1 MPDRVAQPL
10 DRARRWVDLS
20 AWESI
25 DLRALAVFRIALG
38 IIAALDVARRFPQI
52 ELFYSNTG
60 LLSNHFSLFLP
71 FNEFSF
77 SLLYAFSRPAE
88 VRVVFLLIL
97 GCAVLFTLGY
107 RTRLFHA
114 LTLVGVLSIHGR
126 NPMVENG
133 GDVVLNLMLVWALVL
148 PLGARFSVDAVRAN
162 VAGAPE
168 AGPGELDRRTRV
180 PPGRARSLA
189 VPVILLQ
196 LAIIYFLNAVQKD
209 GATWREGTALA
220 YILEQDRTVTWLG
233 AWARDLPFGVTR
245 LLTWGALAVETLAPA
260 LILSPVAVTACR
272 RIAIA
277 ALSGLHLGI
286 AALMDVGLFSWV
298 MLACLPLLLTDADF
312 DLASRARGR
321 LAGRTAPIPSI
332 SGLCGRLYDG
342 WARAR
347 TRIGTWLALAPRG
360 RSAGPESEPAIA
372 RSSARR
378 ALHRVGRIGGEVAVA
393 VVLIA
398 CASQALIENRF
409 FTERVSF
416 TQPRWAKAIVQY
428 GRLFQGWGMF
438 APDAPTRDGWLVIDA
453 VLADGTHIDPQ
464 TGRPPVF
471 DVADYRR
478 LRWDS
483 FWDAYSA
490 RIASPRAA
498 PYREELRRWLLSRQR
513 HVRLPAA
520 QTIVR
525 ADVWWIADVSPDPR
539 LPRSTPM
546 ESERIRIAQFDAP
559 PALGEGRER

>member
-1 MPDRVAQPL
+1 MPDRVVRPL
-10 DRARRWVDLS
+10 VPARGWADLS

-25 DLRALAVFRIALG
+25 DLRALAVFRIAIG
-38 IIAALDVARRFPQI
+38 IIAAIDVARRFPRI

-133 GDVVLNLMLVWALVL
+133 GDVVLNLMLAWALVL
-148 PLGARFSVDAVRAN
+148 PLGARFSIDAVRAN

-168 AGPGELDRRTRV
+168 AGPRELDRRTGV

-220 YILEQDRTVTWLG
+220 YILEQDRMVTWLG

-272 RIAIA
+272 RIAIV

-298 MLACLPLLLTDADF
+298 MLACLPLLLTEADF
-312 DLASRARGR
+312 DFALRARGR
-321 LAGRTAPIPSI
+321 LAGRTAPIPGM
-332 SGLCGRLYDG
+332 SGLCGRLYG
-342 WARAR
+342 GGARAR
-347 TRIGTWLALAPRG
+347 TRIGTWLALAPCS
-360 RSAGPESEPAIA
+360 RSAGPESEPAPA

-378 ALHRVGRIGGEVAVA
+378 ALHRVARIGGELAVA

-398 CASQALIENRF
+398 CASQALIENRL

-416 TQPRWAKAIVQY
+416 AQPRWAKAIVQY

-453 VLADGTHIDPQ
+453 VLADGTHVDPQ
-464 TGRPPVF
+464 TGLPPVF
-471 DVADYRR
+471 DLADHRR

-483 FWDAYSA
+483 LWDAYSQ
-490 RIASPRAA
+490 RIASPRGT
-498 PYREELRRWLLSRQR
+498 PYREELRRWLLDR
-513 HVRLPAA
+513 HRRLRLPAA
-520 QTIVR
+520 QAIVR

-539 LPRSTPM
+539 LPRRPPM
-546 ESERIRIAQFDAP
+546 ESERIHIAQFDAR
-559 PALGEGRER
+559 PALDGGRER